1 MRILCTSDLHG
12 HWGFIT
18 LPEADVLV
26 VAGDFTTF
34 GRLDEVAKFNDCLAS
49 YPFKHKIVIAGN
61 HDWAFYENGTCAYA
75 RKLITN
81 AHYLQDSGIEI
92 DGVKFWGSPWTPQL
106 YNWAF
111 MLRRGKLHEKW
122 DMIPMDTDV
131 LITHGPPRG
140 QRDSFYSPEPS
151 GCEELREAVLRVKPK
166 LHIFGHFHEAY
177 GTSFNEHTGFI
188 NASRCNRAYL
198 PLNEPIL
205 VDL

>member
-1 MRILCTSDLHG
+1 MKILCTSDLHG
-12 HWGFIT
+12 HWGFLS

-26 VAGDFTTF
+26 VAGDFTVY
-34 GRLDEVAKFNDCLAS
+34 GRLDEVAQFNLRLAT

-61 HDWAFYENGTCAYA
+61 HDWALYEKDTRDYA

-81 AHYLQDSGIEI
+81 AHYLEDAGVEI
-92 DGVKFWGSPWTPQL
+92 DGVKFWGSPWTPQFFD
-106 YNWAF
+106 WAF
-111 MLRRGKLHEKW
+111 MLPRWEIHKKW
-122 DMIPMDTDV
+122 DLIPPDTDV
-131 LITHGPPRG
+131 LITHGPPCG
-140 QRDSFYSPEPS
+140 QRDSSYSPEPS
-151 GCEELREAVLRVKPK
+151 GCEALRDAVQRVKPK
-166 LHIFGHFHEAY
+166 LHIFGHMHEAY